1 MSGHTTELWE
11 YTVRVRATRA
21 RPGTRMATPQ
31 ASWAQSWA
39 FFSRATVLGASCS
52 IKGSTL
58 CFVKFRRHLYSPA
71 AACAPPGCR
80 GARWGRWRRRWTD
93 RNPGSSSL
101 HSQYMY
107 MTGLQHEGIFHQTCH
122 LWKLALGLYDVQ
134 LSLDFN
140 MSETLTQRVNCP
152 KELAI
157 YGPGPDLWPF
167 RFWP

>member
-1 MSGHTTELWE
+1 MSGHTMELWE

-101 HSQYMY
+101 HSQ
-107 MTGLQHEGIFHQTCH
+107 LCNSVKIHFNELPKAICSI
-122 LWKLALGLYDVQ
+122 
-134 LSLDFN
+134 LSLTISSSYVHHLNFTSFADKPAF
-140 MSETLTQRVNCP
+140 
-152 KELAI
+152 
-157 YGPGPDLWPF
+157 
-167 RFWP
+167 